1 VEDSAIKLYSSFSS
15 RVIETFSYFFIKTMM
30 KYKSKHTF
38 PLVTIVGFFCC
49 FGYLRNHARIL
60 VCKDVFGLNSTA
72 EPIVLR
78 LAD

>member
-1 VEDSAIKLYSSFSS
+1 
-15 RVIETFSYFFIKTMM
+15 MM

-60 VCKDVFGLNSTA
+60 DFKDDFGLNSTA